1 VSAERQVAED
11 TEEPTNVY
19 PMARAGRW
27 AADPPEHTPEPTPAP
42 GIHRVP
48 ISALRPADSPRHV
61 PEDTDHARLLA
72 QSGADLPPIVVNRRT
87 MRVIDGTHRLR
98 AAALRDESTIEVRY
112 FDGTDEDAFL
122 MAVRANITHGLP
134 LSLAEREAAAAR
146 ILQSH
151 PEWSDRAIA
160 MVAGLAARTVGEI
173 RRRGGDIAAGP
184 DARIGR
190 DGRTR
195 PLDASRGRLAA
206 SDLIA
211 ARPEASLREIA
222 RIAGISPATARDVRE
237 RLARG
242 DDPVPDRMHGDS
254 RRGGTASLGARTGPK
269 NRQAFQ
275 RSRNAVLQDLSSDP
289 SLRFTERGRSL
300 LRFLFAHA
308 ARLDAW
314 RKIAE
319 LIPAHSGYTVAR
331 LARECATEWLEFA
344 QHLEEKAEDA
354 TA

>member
-1 VSAERQVAED
+1 MSAERQVTED
-11 TEEPTNVY
+11 IEALTNVY
-19 PMARAGRW
+19 LMGKLGPW
-27 AADPPEHTPEPTPAP
+27 AAGQAESAPEPAP
-42 GIHRVP
+42 GIHRVA
-48 ISALRPADSPRHV
+48 ISALRAADSPRQLA
-61 PEDTDHARLLA
+61 EDTDHARLLA
-72 QSGADLPPIVVNRRT
+72 ESGADLPPIVVNRRT

-98 AAALRDESTIEVRY
+98 AATLRGEATLEVRY
-112 FDGTDEDAFL
+112 FDGTDDEAFL
-122 MAVRANITHGLP
+122 LAVRANITHGLP
-134 LSLAEREAAAAR
+134 LSLAEREAAAVR
-146 ILQSH
+146 ILASH

-211 ARPEASLREIA
+211 SRPEASLREIA

-242 DDPVPDRMHGDS
+242 DDPVPDRMNRDS
-254 RRGGTASLGARTGPK
+254 RRGSSTSGDVRTGTED
-269 NRQAFQ
+269 RQSCE
-275 RSRNAVLQDLSSDP
+275 RTRRAVLQDLSADP
-289 SLRFTERGRSL
+289 SLRFTDRGRNL

-308 ARLDAW
+308 AQLDAW
-314 RKIAE
+314 RKVAA
-319 LIPAHSGYTVAR
+319 LIPAHSGYMVAR

-344 QHLEEKAEDA
+344 EHLEEQAEDVSA
-354 TA
+354 